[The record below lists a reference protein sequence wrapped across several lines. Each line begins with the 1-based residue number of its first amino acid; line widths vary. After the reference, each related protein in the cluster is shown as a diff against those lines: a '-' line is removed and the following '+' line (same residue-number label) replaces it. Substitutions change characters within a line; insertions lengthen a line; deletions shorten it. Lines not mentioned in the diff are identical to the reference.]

1 MKNKQ
6 QNTIHAAPVAGSGN
20 NITSLLTPD
29 VAEHLRVLA
38 RRFVYNERL
47 PDDLAADIEHDL
59 VEAVGNAAEEF
70 RPEVATFS
78 TFASRVAK
86 NKLVDI
92 SRRLKHRRNVLT
104 CLQDEV
110 GFDED
115 ANAPIL
121 LIDTIAD
128 TNASNERE
136 RRELCLSVREA
147 VALLDGVEREVC
159 ERIMRGDQARDIRKE
174 LGLRKWRFYSVVI
187 PAIAEHLEKHL
198 ALDRNPPSAR
208 TKERDV
214 GRKER
219 H

>member
-6 QNTIHAAPVAGSGN
+6 QNTVHAAPVAGSGN
-20 NITSLLTPD
+20 TITTLLTPD
-29 VAEHLRVLA
+29 VAEHFRVLA
-38 RRFVYNERL
+38 RRFVFNERL

-59 VEAVGNAAEEF
+59 VEAVGGAIGEF
-70 RPEVATFS
+70 DPKIATFS

-86 NKLVDI
+86 NKLVDM
-92 SRRLKHRRNVLT
+92 SRRLRRRRIVLT

-110 GFDED
+110 GYDED

-128 TNASNERE
+128 TAASDERE

-147 VALLDGVEREVC
+147 VALLEGDEREVC
-159 ERIMRGDQARDIRKE
+159 ERIMRGDQARDIRRA
-174 LGLRKWRFYSVVI
+174 LGIRKWRFYSVVI

-198 ALDRNPPSAR
+198 ALDRNPAPAR
-208 TKERDV
+208 TNERDV
-214 GRKER
+214 GRKGR